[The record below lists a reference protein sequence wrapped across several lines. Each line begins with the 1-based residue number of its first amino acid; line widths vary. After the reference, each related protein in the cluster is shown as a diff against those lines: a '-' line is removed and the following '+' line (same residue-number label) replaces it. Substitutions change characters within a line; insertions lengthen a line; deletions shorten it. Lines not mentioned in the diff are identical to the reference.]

1 MFSSRKRLAGISDPF
16 PLRPHPTPFVALP
29 GGHPRFLLRHK
40 PPSYC
45 FPLSDSG
52 AYLEQM
58 RELALVHVEAVDVRV
73 LRDGMNPAAYTRGEA
88 ERRKGVEL
96 GLR

>member
-1 MFSSRKRLAGISDPF
+1 
-16 PLRPHPTPFVALP
+16 
-29 GGHPRFLLRHK
+29 
-40 PPSYC
+40 
-45 FPLSDSG
+45 
-52 AYLEQM
+52 M